1 MGEGVHW
8 PFFYPCKLLG
18 VGGRTDL
25 RRVAL
30 HLPSCGHPQTVPCV
44 ERSLLEKGGTKL
56 WYGLI
61 LLAEGLVLAN
71 AGYVRARGRCLFA
84 VDRTTNTK
92 AQKRNDQVFYRA
104 GLR

>member
-61 LLAEGLVLAN
+61 LIAEGVGPCQCRLCEGSGAVLVC
-71 AGYVRARGRCLFA
+71 G
-84 VDRTTNTK
+84 
-92 AQKRNDQVFYRA
+92 
-104 GLR
+104 